1 MRLAARAIRLI
12 LATIALLLI
21 GSTLALAS
29 PEAVTKS
36 VTIQNFTYNP
46 TPITVNVGDSI
57 TWTNADQAAHS
68 AKSTTGAF
76 DTTILT
82 TGQSKT
88 LTFTAAGT
96 FAYICGVHGASMS
109 GSVVVQSAATPAPT
123 PVPTVRTPA
132 PTVRTPAPT
141 AAPTEAPTEAPTPS
155 PTLAPTPS
163 ASAAPASA
171 TPTAT
176 TAPSTTAPVAAA
188 SPTPT
193 PISPAQ
199 DNTALLIGGAV
210 AAVAAI
216 GGIAFLLLRR

>member
-12 LATIALLLI
+12 LGAIALLLF

-29 PEAVTKS
+29 PESATKG
-36 VTIQNFTYNP
+36 VTIQNFAYNP
-46 TPITVNVGDSI
+46 TPITINVGDSI

-88 LTFTAAGT
+88 ITFTVAGT

-109 GSVVVQSAATPAPT
+109 GTVVVQSVATPAPT

-132 PTVRTPAPT
+132 PTPAPT
-141 AAPTEAPTEAPTPS
+141 ARTPAPTEAPTEAPTPS
-155 PTLAPTPS
+155 PTAPTPS
-163 ASAAPASA
+163 VTAAPTTVA
-171 TPTAT
+171 PTAT
-176 TAPSTTAPVAAA
+176 AAASTTAPVAAA
-188 SPTPT
+188 SPTPAPVGT
-193 PISPAQ
+193 AQ
-199 DNTALLIGGAV
+199 DNIALLIGGAV
-210 AAVAAI
+210 VAVAAI
-216 GGIAFLLLRR
+216 GGLTFVLRRR

>member
-132 PTVRTPAPT
+132 PTPAPT

-163 ASAAPASA
+163 ATAAPTTAA
-171 TPTAT
+171 PTAT
-176 TAPSTTAPVAAA
+176 AAASTTAPVAAA
-188 SPTPT
+188 SPTPA
-193 PISPAQ
+193 PIPAAQ

-210 AAVAAI
+210 VAVAAV
-216 GGIAFLLLRR
+216 GGIAFVLLRR